1 MKKTFL
7 WSLLGHIIII
17 LLMVLDLSFGFKKYE
32 PTPPAVMMIDLTKVK
47 ISNKTNLPQKAV
59 VQKKKTSPAPE
70 KRVEEKKL
78 PVSKPTPKPIQKTET
93 KPVVKPKENPVK
105 EATPVKVPENKK
117 EERKTEN
124 IKKQEKK
131 TNTDLQNLLASV
143 EKIRKAPTIKENQE
157 DIPKEDEG
165 IQGGIEG
172 RIDQILTVSE
182 RDFLASE
189 LQKCWNVNAG
199 VERADEIMVEI
210 KAWIN
215 KDGSV
220 RDVKVMNNMNIPS
233 FKTVA
238 ESAKRAVFV
247 CNNKGGD
254 SPFRILAEKYSDHY
268 GDWKEILL
276 HFNPLFGIQ

>member
-1 MKKTFL
+1 
-7 WSLLGHIIII
+7 
-17 LLMVLDLSFGFKKYE
+17 MVLDLSFGFKKHE
-32 PTPPAVMMIDLTKVK
+32 ATPPVIMMVDLTKVK

-59 VQKKKTSPAPE
+59 SKKKTPVKTAPIKQEKKVEAKPIPKPVQKKTE
-70 KRVEEKKL
+70 Q
-78 PVSKPTPKPIQKTET
+78 KPII
-93 KPVVKPKENPVK
+93 KPKETPPVK
-105 EATPVKVPENKK
+105 EASPVKMPVAKK
-117 EERKTEN
+117 EE
-124 IKKQEKK
+124 IKAVPQKK
-131 TNTDLQNLLASV
+131 ETKINTDLQNLLASV
-143 EKIRKAPTIKENQE
+143 EKVRKAPVVRKIQDDEQTEN
-157 DIPKEDEG
+157 DG
-165 IQGGIEG
+165 IQGGNEG
-172 RIDQILTVSE
+172 RIDQILTISE

-199 VERADEIMVEI
+199 VERANEITVEI

-220 RDVKVMNNMNIPS
+220 RDVQIMNSMPISS

-247 CNNKGGD
+247 CNNKGMD

-276 HFNPLFGIQ
+276 RFSPLLGIQ